1 MKILI
6 ILFQVLG
13 AITIFPWFS
22 MAGLSFIIFNPAKS
36 ISKQLPWLLI
46 LAIFTYPFI
55 LGSSYWWSW
64 TNFFEGYPKR
74 TIFFSCLPLVVFGV
88 AYLAVNG
95 LSNLIE
101 RIRAKK

>member
-6 ILFQVLG
+6 ILLQVLG

-22 MAGLSFIIFNPAKS
+22 MAGLSFIVFNPAKPLRT
-36 ISKQLPWLLI
+36 QLPWLLI

-74 TIFFSCLPLVVFGV
+74 SIFFSCLPLIVFGV
-88 AYLAVNG
+88 AYLVIA
-95 LSNLIE
+95 NLTDFIE
-101 RIRAKK
+101 KIRAKK